1 MADLNKLLG
10 LPDDKKAEDDKEVWI
25 YKGLRKSDEGAEL
38 DQKFLIEKGVILF
51 EWQEE
56 PK

>member
-1 MADLNKLLG
+1 MLG

-25 YKGLRKSDEGAEL
+25 YKGLRKSDEGAER
-38 DQKFLIEKGVILF
+38 DQKFLNEKGVILF